1 MKIGVMSDTHGW
13 IDPAVFEHFAG
24 VDEIWHA
31 GDAGT
36 MEVISRLEAF
46 RPLRAVWGNIDSAEV
61 RRATAEYLF
70 FRAGTKNVLL
80 IHIGGYPGHY
90 SPRATELIRSLRPD
104 IFVCGH
110 SHITRVIYDQPNG
123 MLCINPGA
131 AGRTGIHR
139 VMTLLR
145 FRIEDDKI
153 SDMEVIEFGNRGG
166 RSAGEI

>member
-1 MKIGVMSDTHGW
+1 MRIGVISDTHGW
-13 IDPAVFEHFAG
+13 LDPAVFEHFAG

-31 GDAGT
+31 GDAGNL
-36 MEVISRLEAF
+36 EVISRLEAF
-46 RPLRAVWGNIDSAEV
+46 RPLRAVWGNIDGAGV
-61 RRATAEYLF
+61 RRATGEYHF

-90 SPRATELIRSLRPD
+90 SPRAMELIRSLRPD

-110 SHITRVIYDQPNG
+110 SHITRVIYDKPNG

-131 AGRTGIHR
+131 AGRTGIHK

-145 FRIEDDKI
+145 FRIEEDKI